1 MNKYFCGLVLAM
13 LLAGGAQAK
22 NWEIKP
28 SGLGPYKVGARYENL
43 GQTFGGL
50 GAETLSAD
58 KSCRVARSKRYP
70 NLEVTFVRKVVA
82 RVDVAA
88 GYRTDRGVAVGD
100 PLAKLQRVYGEAVK
114 PHPQN
119 ADWLMADTGDRELS
133 IRYVMR
139 EGRVSA
145 IHAGK
150 RAQLQTIGGCG
161 T

>member
-1 MNKYFCGLVLAM
+1 MNKYFFSFTLAM

-22 NWEIKP
+22 TWEVKP
-28 SGLGPYKVGARYENL
+28 DGLGPYKVGARYENL
-43 GQTFGGL
+43 GRTFGGL

-58 KSCRVARSKRYP
+58 KSCRVAPSRRYP
-70 NLEVTFVRKVVA
+70 HLRVTFVRKVVA

-100 PLAKLQRVYGEAVK
+100 PLAKLQRVYGEAVR

-139 EGRVSA
+139 GGRVAA

-150 RAQLQTIGGCG
+150 RAQLQTLAGCQ
-161 T
+161 

>member
-1 MNKYFCGLVLAM
+1 MNKYLCGLTLAM

-22 NWEIKP
+22 TWEIKP
-28 SGLGPYKVGARYENL
+28 NGLGPYQVGARYENL

-70 NLEVTFVRKVVA
+70 NLQVTFVRKVVA
-82 RVDVAA
+82 RVDVAGA
-88 GYRTDRGVAVGD
+88 YRTDRGVTVGD

-133 IRYVMR
+133 IRYIMR
-139 EGRVSA
+139 EGRVAA

-150 RAQLQTIGGCG
+150 RMQLQTLAGCP
-161 T
+161 